1 MKRNVF
7 RHEYKYVLN
16 AFQYEILKPRL
27 KFLKKDPHCE
37 ENGYYT
43 VRSLYL
49 DDLKNNSHYEK
60 ESGIYNR
67 CKIRFRTYN
76 NCNDFVSLEKKS
88 KAGQLIHKNSI
99 KIAKSRVDELLSDSS
114 LLNKTLRK
122 EFLNSENYSASRF
135 YRPKVVIEYQR
146 EAYVIK
152 NGNNL
157 RINFDKS
164 VSASLDTS
172 NFFQELPITN
182 LITNSRK
189 IILEVKFTNYLPE
202 HIRFLLSPLDSSLIS
217 FSKYA
222 KSISFLN

>member
-1 MKRNVF
+1 LKRTIF

-49 DDLKNNSHYEK
+49 EDLKNNSYYEK

-88 KAGQLIHKNSI
+88 KVGQLIHKKSI
-99 KIAKSRVDELLSDSS
+99 KIAKFRADELLSNSS

-122 EFLNSENYSASRF
+122 EFPNSENYSALRF

-146 EAYVIK
+146 EAYVIE
-152 NGNNL
+152 NCNNL

-172 NFFQELPITN
+172 HFFQKFPITN

-202 HIRFLLSPLDSSLIS
+202 HIRFLLSPLDSNLIS